1 MTYDLSERWP
11 HSNGTMAPFDRKYS
25 PTRMKAIYR
34 ARFELGLS
42 YPEIAKKAQA
52 GEIVAGDPFEIGA
65 YYVGECCRKEE
76 KRRALRFT
84 SPLADKPHRDAIEE
98 LRRGLIAAA
107 DDMLTELRGRKPANV
122 DPERARQIAR
132 LVREASAIPIPKAD
146 IPAKPGEHRDGQ
158 REGGIT
164 RHGQAGSLL
173 AAHRGNRSNDHAND
187 AAEANTHDQ
196 AGQAGQTQEHGQEQ
210 AQQLEAQGGGLGSHS
225 PTEST
230 PLAA

>member
-1 MTYDLSERWP
+1 
-11 HSNGTMAPFDRKYS
+11 MAPFDRKYS

-34 ARFELGLS
+34 ARFELGYS

-146 IPAKPGEHRDGQ
+146 IPAKPGQHREGH

-164 RHGQAGSLL
+164 RSGQAGSLL
-173 AAHRGNRSNDHAND
+173 AAHRGVSRNPNDD
-187 AAEANTHDQ
+187 ASRI
-196 AGQAGQTQEHGQEQ
+196 TQEAGHDDAPNHAEEHV
-210 AQQLEAQGGGLGSHS
+210 EAGGETGSRS
-225 PTEST
+225 PTERTS
-230 PLAA
+230 LAA